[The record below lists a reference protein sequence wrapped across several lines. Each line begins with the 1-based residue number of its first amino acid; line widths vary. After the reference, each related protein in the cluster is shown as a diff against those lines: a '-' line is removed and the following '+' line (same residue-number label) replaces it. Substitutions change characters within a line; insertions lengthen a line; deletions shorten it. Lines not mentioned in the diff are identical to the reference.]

1 MKVGDTLRKFDY
13 SKLGEM
19 NYDREILSLVSQIH
33 EYKGRQELFLRQR
46 PEDLDRLIEIAKIQ
60 STEASNEI
68 EGIRTTNTRL
78 RQLCAEK
85 TAPRNRNEKEIL
97 GYRDVLNLIHES
109 FEYIP
114 LRSNYILQLHRDLYK
129 YTGETFGGSFK
140 SSQNYIS
147 KTDSAGKSVVLF
159 TPLAPF
165 ETPAAVEELCT
176 GFNTAID
183 NSTVDPLILIPVFVH
198 DFLCI
203 HPFNDGN
210 GRMSRLLTTLLL
222 YRTGYVVGRYISL
235 ESKIAK
241 NKNLYYEALEECQK
255 GWYDNEED
263 PVPFIKY
270 MLGIILAAYRDF
282 EDRIELVTEKLSA
295 YDTVRKAINHK
306 IGKFTKN
313 DIMEFC
319 PALSK
324 ASIEN
329 SLRKLVE
336 EGVLVRHGEA
346 RASYYTR
353 KDAE

>member
-1 MKVGDTLRKFDY
+1 MRTFDY

-33 EYKGRQELFLRQR
+33 EHKGRQELFLSQR
-46 PEDLDRLIEIAKIQ
+46 PEDLERLIEIAKIQ

-78 RQLCAEK
+78 KQLCAEK

-140 SSQNYIS
+140 NCQNYIS
-147 KTDSAGKSVVLF
+147 ATDSSGNSVVLF
-159 TPLAPF
+159 TPLAPY
-165 ETPAAVEELCT
+165 ETPSAIEELCNS
-176 GFNTAID
+176 FNTAID
-183 NSTVDPLILIPVFVH
+183 NNTVDPLILIPVFVH

-210 GRMSRLLTTLLL
+210 GRMSRLLTALLL

-241 NKNLYYEALEECQK
+241 NKNLYYDALGECQK
-255 GWYDNEED
+255 GWYENEED

-282 EDRIELVTEKLSA
+282 EDRIELVSENLSA
-295 YDTVRKAINHK
+295 YDTVKKAVYFK

-313 DIMEFC
+313 DIMEFY
-319 PALSK
+319 PELSK

-329 SLRKLVE
+329 SLRQLVE

>member
-1 MKVGDTLRKFDY
+1 MRKFDY

-19 NYDREILSLVSQIH
+19 NYDREILGLVSQIH
-33 EYKGRQELFLRQR
+33 EYKGRQELFLSQR

-140 SSQNYIS
+140 SCQNYIS
-147 KTDSAGKSVVLF
+147 KTDSAGNSVVLF

-165 ETPAAVEELCT
+165 ETPAAVEEICT

-222 YRTGYVVGRYISL
+222 YRTVYVVGRYISL

-295 YDTVRKAINHK
+295 YDTVRKAVNHK

-336 EGVLVRHGEA
+336 EGILVRHGEA